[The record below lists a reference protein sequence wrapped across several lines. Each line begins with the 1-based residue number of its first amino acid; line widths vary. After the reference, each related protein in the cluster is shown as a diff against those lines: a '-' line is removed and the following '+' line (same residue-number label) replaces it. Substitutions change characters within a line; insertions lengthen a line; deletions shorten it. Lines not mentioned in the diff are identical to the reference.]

1 MKQADT
7 QSQIEPHAFE
17 RATRAHT
24 SSLSSSSLSDRFAT
38 DYKIVL
44 SGKGEK
50 GFSCRFLTDSVVL
63 SNIDLNSVRILS
75 QILSQT
81 VALQHYEGEANRLLI
96 KLRSMMR
103 PDDRWKG
110 VSTLGHTRSDLI
122 VSYVA
127 ESSTV
132 MVDVL
137 TELKLLDRSE
147 IVWGH
152 GEYDS
157 LWQGLRREFDLSD
170 RFDIL
175 QTKLDLLRDSHPF
188 FLQVIHAL
196 QGHRM
201 EIIII
206 ALIAIEV
213 VLGLLE
219 LYHRYA

>member
-1 MKQADT
+1 M
-7 QSQIEPHAFE
+7 
-17 RATRAHT
+17 
-24 SSLSSSSLSDRFAT
+24 
-38 DYKIVL
+38 
-44 SGKGEK
+44 
-50 GFSCRFLTDSVVL
+50 
-63 SNIDLNSVRILS
+63 RILS

-147 IVWGH
+147 IVWSVEQRRDMDQGAASGSNDRGHSAARRLACYATDIRGLAAVRCVFVCARSRSSRGH

>member
-1 MKQADT
+1 MAAENSESGTTLRRDWFGLPLT
-7 QSQIEPHAFE
+7 LA
-17 RATRAHT
+17 A
-24 SSLSSSSLSDRFAT
+24 SLLWLYAW
-38 DYKIVL
+38 
-44 SGKGEK
+44 
-50 GFSCRFLTDSVVL
+50 
-63 SNIDLNSVRILS
+63 
-75 QILSQT
+75 
-81 VALQHYEGEANRLLI
+81 
-96 KLRSMMR
+96 LRS
-103 PDDRWKG
+103 
-110 VSTLGHTRSDLI
+110 HTCICICR
-122 VSYVA
+122 
-127 ESSTV
+127 
-132 MVDVL
+132 
-137 TELKLLDRSE
+137 
-147 IVWGH
+147 GH